1 MKKSILILS
10 IFTIV
15 QVLSAQI
22 TVPAVYSDIKTDENG
37 KLYYQ
42 LAGKKFYAKDKEGY
56 YTLSQ
61 MKGNISAFNGGINFD
76 FGIKD
81 FSGTLIYGLIN
92 YEDAKYPL
100 PVWFKKTS
108 EIIDGKASINI
119 KKSLSGRYDMSGWE
133 KNGYGTLSYRV
144 SDNKGNLIYDGI
156 VSFYYENKSFKIA
169 ETITEG
175 PFVNILTSKSV
186 VISFT
191 LNKNAEAAVFVNE
204 KKYTDGSE
212 AKHHEIKIDKL
223 KPDTKYVYEVKY
235 GKLSQKYSFKTAH
248 KKGARKPFVFAYAS
262 DSRQGQGG
270 GEHNLNGTNFYVMRK
285 LAAAAQ
291 LYNVAFVQFTGDLV
305 NGYVSDKEDIGLQYA
320 NWKRSVEPYAHYIP
334 FVCAQGNH
342 EFVGFQFLNNNGK
355 LRGAVVRFPF
365 ETESSSAVFADN
377 FVNPHSSL
385 KSEDGSKYDP
395 NPDKTDFPPYDET
408 VFYYI
413 YDNVAVIVLNS
424 DYWYS
429 PALKYNPR
437 TSGNLHGYLMDKQ
450 LEWLDK
456 TVTLLEKDKDI
467 DHIFITQHTPAF
479 PDGGH
484 VGDDMWYK
492 GNNKYRPYV
501 AGKPVDKG
509 IIERRDE
516 YLNILINKSTK
527 VISLLTGDEHNYNK
541 LKLSPDVNIYPDNWK
556 LEKLKRNRTIWQ
568 INNGAA
574 GAPYYAQDKSVP
586 WTNAVSGF
594 TTQNALVLIYADGK
608 KLSVKVVNPETLE
621 VFDEYVLRN

>member
-1 MKKSILILS
+1 MKKNILILS

-15 QVLSAQI
+15 RISTAQI
-22 TVPAVYSDIKTDENG
+22 SVPDVYSDIKTDENG

-42 LAGKKFYAKDKEGY
+42 LSGKKFFASDNMNYF
-56 YTLSQ
+56 TLKQMQSGLSADSQ
-61 MKGNISAFNGGINFD
+61 GIKFD
-76 FGIKD
+76 FDDKNFTGK
-81 FSGTLIYGLIN
+81 LYYGLIN
-92 YEDAKYPL
+92 YNDSKYPM

-108 EIIDGKASINI
+108 DISGGKSSINI
-119 KKSLSGRYDMSGWE
+119 KKTLSGRYDMSDWK

-144 SDNKGNLIYDGI
+144 SDSEGNLIYDGI
-156 VSFYYENKSFKIA
+156 VSFYYTNGIFEIA

-175 PFVNILTSKSV
+175 PFVNLLTSGSA
-186 VISFT
+186 VISLT
-191 LNKNAEAAVFVNE
+191 LNKDTEVEIFVNG
-204 KKYTDGSE
+204 KKYTDGIKS
-212 AKHHEIKIDKL
+212 KHHEISIDKL
-223 KPDTKYVYEVKY
+223 KPDTKYSYEIKY
-235 GKLSQKYSFKTAH
+235 GKLSQKYTFKTAH

-262 DSRQGQGG
+262 DSRNGQGG
-270 GEHNLNGTNFYVMRK
+270 GEHNLGGTNFYVMRK
-285 LAAAAQ
+285 LAAAAN
-291 LYNVAFVQFTGDLV
+291 LNDVAFVQFTGDLV
-305 NGYVSDKEDIGLQYA
+305 NGYVTNKEDINLQYA
-320 NWKRSVEPYAHYIP
+320 NWKRAVEPYAHYFP

-342 EFVGFQFLNNNGK
+342 EVVGVQFVNRNGR
-355 LRGAVVRFPF
+355 LRASVTKFPF
-365 ETESSSAVFADN
+365 ETESSSAVFASN
-377 FVNPHSSL
+377 FVNPHNGPL
-385 KSEDGSKYDP
+385 SEDDSKYDP
-395 NPDKTDFPPYDET
+395 NPNKTDFPPYDET

-429 PALKYNPR
+429 PSLKYNPR

-456 TVTLLEKDKDI
+456 TVGLLEKDRDI

-501 AGKPVDKG
+501 EGKPTDKG

-541 LKLSPDVNIYPDNWK
+541 LKLSPDVNIYPDDWK
-556 LEKLKRNRTIWQ
+556 LKKIKRNRTIWQ

-594 TTQNALVLIYADGK
+594 TTQNALVLIYVDGK
-608 KLSVKVVNPETLE
+608 TISVKVINPETLE
-621 VFDEYVLRN
+621 IFDEYFLRH